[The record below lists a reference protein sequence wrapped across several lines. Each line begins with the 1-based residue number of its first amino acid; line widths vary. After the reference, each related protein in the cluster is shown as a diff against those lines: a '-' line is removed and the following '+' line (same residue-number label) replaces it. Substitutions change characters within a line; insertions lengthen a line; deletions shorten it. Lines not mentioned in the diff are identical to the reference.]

1 MRWEAS
7 QLLGLVSSPMG
18 RWSLR
23 SLRPPPGRVEGS
35 GRGDAPSYK
44 KLEVLFPSKASWHW
58 VLQPPCPGKFSSNLS
73 VCVRVRVL
81 PEPKLPKNQTTLS
94 LALNLLQAEWWLPIS
109 VLGGV
114 WKSLNAQFLWPTFQY
129 YITSL
134 IASLPSTPP
143 PTRGCWDFKNPI
155 CHLKAYS
162 APTQFCL
169 PPFRLQFQF
178 KHQVMPSWVGQNPRK
193 P

>member
-1 MRWEAS
+1 MSALPWGAGACAHSAHRLAELRAVGEEMH
-7 QLLGLVSSPMG
+7 QAIKNLFYFLLRRPDTGCSSP
-18 RWSLR
+18 RAQANSAQTW
-23 SLRPPPGRVEGS
+23 
-35 GRGDAPSYK
+35 
-44 KLEVLFPSKASWHW
+44 
-58 VLQPPCPGKFSSNLS
+58 
-73 VCVRVRVL
+73 VCVCACVL

-94 LALNLLQAEWWLPIS
+94 LALNPLQAEWWLPIS

-143 PTRGCWDFKNPI
+143 PTWGCWDFKNPI